1 MSTYHT
7 PVLLTETLEAMNLKP
22 GATVVDVTLGGG
34 GHAGEVMQRISPAGH
49 LIGLDRDAQAL
60 SAARSRL
67 NQVTEAGAQVRID
80 LVQDR
85 FDSLAQHLEALKITQ
100 VDAILADLGV
110 SSHQLNASE
119 RGFSFQTE
127 APLDMRM
134 DQSQGETAQELIH
147 RLSEQELT
155 QVLRDYGE
163 ESLSRPL
170 ARMIKQAE
178 AEGRLNTTTELALLV
193 ENVSRRRYRTPSR
206 VHPATR
212 TFQALRIAVNQEMEA
227 LKAFLPQALEA
238 LRPGG
243 RLAVITFHSLED
255 RIVKQ
260 FIQHEA
266 KGCICPPEI
275 PVCRCGHQPRLKS
288 IFKKPLTASDQEV
301 NQNPRARSAKL
312 RVAERI

>member
-22 GATVVDVTLGGG
+22 GATVVDATLGGG

-60 SAARSRL
+60 SAARTQL
-67 NQVTEAGAQVRID
+67 NQVTEEGAEVKID

-85 FDSLAQHLEALKITQ
+85 FDTLAQHLEALKITQ

-110 SSHQLNASE
+110 SSHQLDASE

-134 DQSQGETAQELIH
+134 DQSQGETARALIH

-170 ARMIKQAE
+170 ARLIKQAE

-193 ENVSRRRYRTPSR
+193 ANVSRRRYRTPSR

-227 LKAFLPQALEA
+227 LQAFLPQALEV

-243 RLAVITFHSLED
+243 RLAVITFHSVED

-288 IFKKPLTASDQEV
+288 IFKKPLTASDREV
-301 NQNPRARSAKL
+301 AQNPRARSAKL

>member
-22 GATVVDVTLGGG
+22 GATVVDATLGGG
-34 GHAGEVMQRISPAGH
+34 GHAGEIMQRISPAGH

-60 SAARSRL
+60 SAARTQL
-67 NQVTEAGAQVRID
+67 NQAAQAVEGRQVKVN

-85 FDSLAQHLEALKITQ
+85 FDTLAQHLEALKITQ

-110 SSHQLNASE
+110 SSHQLDASE

-163 ESLSRPL
+163 ESLSRPI

-193 ENVSRRRYRTPSR
+193 ANVSRRRYRTPSR

-212 TFQALRIAVNQEMEA
+212 TFQAL
-227 LKAFLPQALEA
+227 
-238 LRPGG
+238 
-243 RLAVITFHSLED
+243 
-255 RIVKQ
+255 
-260 FIQHEA
+260 
-266 KGCICPPEI
+266 
-275 PVCRCGHQPRLKS
+275 
-288 IFKKPLTASDQEV
+288 
-301 NQNPRARSAKL
+301 
-312 RVAERI
+312 

>member
-7 PVLLTETLEAMNLKP
+7 PVLLAETLEAMNLKP

-67 NQVTEAGAQVRID
+67 NQVAQAGAEVKID
-80 LVQDR
+80 LIQGR

-110 SSHQLNASE
+110 SSHQLDASE
-119 RGFSFQTE
+119 RGFSFQAE

-134 DQSQGETAQELIH
+134 DQSQGETAQQLIH
-147 RLSEQELT
+147 RLSEQELA

-170 ARMIKQAE
+170 ARLMKQAE

-212 TFQALRIAVNQEMEA
+212 TFQALRIAVNQEMDA

-260 FIQHEA
+260 FFQHEM

-275 PVCRCGHQPRLKS
+275 PVCRCGHTPRLKS
-288 IFKKPLTASDQEV
+288 IFKKPVSASDQEV
-301 NQNPRARSAKL
+301 NKNPRARSAKL
-312 RVAERI
+312 RAAERI

>member
-1 MSTYHT
+1 M
-7 PVLLTETLEAMNLKP
+7 KP

-34 GHAGEVMQRISPAGH
+34 GHAGEVMKRISPAGH

-67 NQVTEAGAQVRID
+67 NQVTEEGVQVKVDFI
-80 LVQDR
+80 QDR
-85 FDSLAQHLEALKITQ
+85 FDTLAQHLEALKITQ

-110 SSHQLNASE
+110 SSHQLDASE

-134 DQSQGETAQELIH
+134 DQSQGETVKELIH

-212 TFQALRIAVNQEMEA
+212 TFQALRIAVNQEMDV

-243 RLAVITFHSLED
+243 RLVVITFHSLED

-275 PVCRCGHQPRLKS
+275 PVCRCGHEPRLKQ
-288 IFKKPLTASDQEV
+288 IFKKPLTASDQEI

>member
-7 PVLLTETLEAMNLKP
+7 PVLLTETLEGLNLKP

-34 GHAGEVMQRISPAGH
+34 GHAGEIMQRISPAGH

-67 NQVTEAGAQVRID
+67 NQVTEEGAQVKID
-80 LVQDR
+80 LIQDR
-85 FDSLAQHLEALKITQ
+85 FDTLAQHLEALKITQ

-110 SSHQLNASE
+110 SSHQLDATE

-170 ARMIKQAE
+170 ARIIKQAE

-227 LKAFLPQALEA
+227 LKAFLPQALES

-243 RLAVITFHSLED
+243 RLVVITFHSLED

-275 PVCRCGHQPRLKS
+275 PVCRCGHEPRLKS